1 MFQRPV
7 METSQVRNPAL
18 SDSLKYN
25 EKSGVF
31 LLFSGVFL
39 GLAGL
44 TFTTMGWYH
53 YRENS
58 KFGWTQLL
66 GPVLISMGGTF
77 MLTSFCRFG
86 IVSCWPCRQ
95 LDEGVRVMPAMDQT
109 SIAPSIIAAEFQ
121 SGGCVNGVHAAR
133 PPHAAVYCVDNA
145 AFTAEEEEMD
155 HRRSRIN
162 RR

>member
-95 LDEGVRVMPAMDQT
+95 LDEG
-109 SIAPSIIAAEFQ
+109 AAEFQ

-155 HRRSRIN
+155 HRRSRIEN
-162 RR
+162 TGGKKTW